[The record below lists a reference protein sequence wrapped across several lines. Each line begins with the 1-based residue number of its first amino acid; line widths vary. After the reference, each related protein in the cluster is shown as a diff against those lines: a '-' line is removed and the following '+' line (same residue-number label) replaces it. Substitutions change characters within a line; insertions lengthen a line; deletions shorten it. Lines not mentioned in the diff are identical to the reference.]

1 MATKKPKEK
10 EFVIQKRVKAT
21 SVADA
26 LRKEK
31 KAEVDEV
38 WVDKKAM
45 QAGRDLPPMIGFGME
60 RRDDDGDDE

>member
-31 KAEVDEV
+31 RAEVDEV
-38 WVDKKAM
+38 WVDKKASG
-45 QAGRDLPPMIGFGME
+45 GRELPPMIGFGVE
-60 RRDDDGDDE
+60 RRDDDGDDD